1 MGDIEKRIRDIT
13 SKPSFSTCEISYEV
27 LKKMKNIVNKN
38 NPTYDEQMYEARPLF
53 KGGTKEK
60 DDPESYR
67 PVNIFPSPGRI
78 MDMCT
83 SEQQTKFAEQIGVI
97 PRSVHG
103 FRKKLTSIGS
113 YKCWLQREKI
123 AMGKK
128 LHNRKNNCM
137 MINEVQMHDKN

>member
-1 MGDIEKRIRDIT
+1 MTNKCM
-13 SKPSFSTCEISYEV
+13 KPGRYSDPSRHGLI
-27 LKKMKNIVNKN
+27 K
-38 NPTYDEQMYEARPLF
+38 PLF

-67 PVNIFPSPGRI
+67 PVNIFPGPGRI

-103 FRKKLTSIGS
+103 FRKKTTSI
-113 YKCWLQREKI
+113 
-123 AMGKK
+123 
-128 LHNRKNNCM
+128 KNS
-137 MINEVQMHDKN
+137 